1 MADAAGAFVTRAFE
15 RLAKESQGKK
25 YTALQNALK
34 EYLDRGQSSGSTD
47 GPKAPP
53 PQQDAESE
61 PGTPKSTESPTA
73 ASSVTSP
80 KRRTSSQVAAAT
92 MAEAG
97 GTLEVSEADLILLP
111 LRLAIETKQPK
122 LVETALD
129 CLHKLISF
137 GHLEGEAGAEGG
149 KNGAM
154 LTEVLNKVCSC
165 IDNSATDS
173 TVLQVIKVLLTA
185 VASSKFQVH
194 GECLLSS
201 IRTCYSIVLNSKSS
215 VNQATA
221 KATLTQMINI
231 VFKRMESENGP
242 AEHVLSQ
249 QKNNPD
255 VKQAT
260 EHYRRH
266 EAENSSPTSSQASVS
281 VEELQHLAGD
291 ADIKGL
297 EAALDKAI
305 LSEGGAVSNEYV
317 SHYLYLVLKIC
328 FARGIDL
335 NSLNVGQREALMV
348 FRTLCK
354 MSMKDGADD
363 MVTRTKILSL
373 ELIQGLLESV
383 SPSFTVNFAFIDSIK
398 AYLSYAL
405 LRACV
410 SSNTTIFQNSCGIFM
425 VLLLRFR
432 ESLKAEVGVFFSLIV
447 LRPLDSVDTPLQQRL
462 SVLKMLERVCTDSQT
477 LADTFVNYDCD
488 LEATNLFERMVSSL
502 SKMAQGTVS
511 ADPALAQN
519 TALKGSSLQCLV
531 NVVKSL
537 VHWTKSHDDAKK
549 RYLSDHQSGK
559 EGLHASTQAADIKKA
574 KAQKSTME
582 AAIAEFNRNA
592 AKGIEYLVTNKLVQ
606 RDPGAIAQFLK
617 TMSGLDKTMIG
628 DYLGQHEEFQV
639 SVMHA
644 YVDSSQLQ
652 NMKFD
657 QAIREFLRSFR
668 LPGEAQ
674 KIDHIMEKFAERY
687 CRCNPGLFKS
697 ADTAYVL
704 AYAVIMLN
712 TDAHNPM
719 VWPKMSKDDFVRL
732 NTESDAEEHPPVDLL
747 QELYGSIVKEEIKMK
762 DADSTK
768 KDNAEE
774 KGRLVSVLN
783 LGVSKK
789 KTAAEAKRES
799 EEIIRRTQALFKR
812 ADTKKGTFHKA
823 THGELARPMLEAVGW
838 PLLAAFSVT
847 MEDNENKPRVQPCME
862 GFRSGIHLTKL
873 LGMDTLRYAF
883 LTSLIRFTFL
893 HAPKDMRMK
902 NVEALKT
909 LLGIAETEPNCLQ
922 DTWNAVLEC
931 VSRLEHITSSPSILP
946 TLMHGANQI
955 SRDAL
960 AQALIDLTGK
970 PTEQVFVNSVKLPS
984 DVVVEFF
991 TALCGVSVEEMKQ
1004 VPPRVYSLQKLV
1016 EISYYNMARIR
1027 MVWAKIWSV
1036 LSQHF
1041 VAAGS
1046 HHDEK
1051 IAMYAIDSLRQL
1063 GMKYFERKELANF
1076 SFQNDILKPF
1086 VVLMRTNKS
1095 TVVRGLI
1102 VDCIV
1107 QIIKSKVGSIKSGW
1121 KSVFMV
1127 FTTAAYD
1134 DTEAIADLAF
1144 ENVEQVVLENFDQV
1158 AGDCFM
1164 DCVNCLM
1171 AFANNKTSSRISLKA
1186 IALLRIC
1193 EDRLAEGRLP
1203 GINSKAVETVGK
1215 GADVDVSEYYWFPML
1230 AGLSDLTSDPRIE
1243 VRNCA
1248 LEVLF
1253 DLLKERGHQF
1263 STSFWDSVF
1272 HRVLFPI
1279 FDYVRHA
1286 GKDGDR
1292 QASAEQWLR
1301 ETCIHSLQLLC
1312 DLFSSFYK
1320 EVSFL
1325 LPSLLAL
1332 LLDCVTRP
1340 DQALAGIA
1348 VGALVRLTEIGGHQF
1363 AEKDWATLLDS
1374 LRDACYTTQP
1384 VELLS
1389 PDGLGFDV
1397 RRSGSLTGQR
1407 TDNLPLGAPAE
1418 WDVESQDSH
1427 QSGQVSGDSN
1437 GEPVKQS
1444 GRSSFDSRADGDPHE
1459 TPSHAEAEGFTPTP
1473 PASEEGKGGLF
1484 GGHTLGR
1491 RLVGNMVDAFLKK
1504 NLTFKGRSRSTDSP
1518 SPPRVQSSDAEE
1530 TSLASIEDAA
1540 LQLPIVRSKCLTQ
1553 LLLLRALESMQAKHW
1568 SLLSTSNKIQI
1579 MDTLLSV
1586 VDFAATYNSDAN
1598 LRIRIQQFSGE
1609 MPPPTLL
1616 RQEVEGTRIYLT
1628 LLNQAVLSP
1637 ADGNLKEEA
1646 ERRLVTFYSHIL
1658 KEAVALIPAPG
1669 EPIQAE
1675 AHYSLSLRSSVV
1687 VKVLNSL
1694 SEMEGEMFKRHLS
1707 EFYPY
1712 FTKLIC
1718 SNQMDV
1724 RKALGELFKLRLVPL
1739 LPSS

>member
-34 EYLDRGQSSGSTD
+34 EYLGH
-47 GPKAPP
+47 
-53 PQQDAESE
+53 
-61 PGTPKSTESPTA
+61 PTA

-137 GHLEGEAGAEGG
+137 GHLEGEAGTEGG

-201 IRTCYSIVLNSKSS
+201 IRTCYSIVLNRY
-215 VNQATA
+215 
-221 KATLTQMINI
+221 L
-231 VFKRMESENGP
+231 
-242 AEHVLSQ
+242 
-249 QKNNPD
+249 
-255 VKQAT
+255 QAT

-305 LSEGGAVSNEYV
+305 LSEGGAVSNE
-317 SHYLYLVLKIC
+317 
-328 FARGIDL
+328 GIDL

-373 ELIQGLLESV
+373 ELIQQGLLESV

-462 SVLKMLERVCTDSQT
+462 SVLKMLEKVCTDSQM

-519 TALKGSSLQCLV
+519 TALKGSSLQSLV
-531 NVVKSL
+531 N
-537 VHWTKSHDDAKK
+537 WTKSHDDAKK

-644 YVDSSQLQ
+644 YVDSTQLQ

-674 KIDHIMEKFAERY
+674 KIDRIMEKFAERY

-747 QELYGSIVKEEIKMK
+747 QELYDSIVKEEIKMK
-762 DADSTK
+762 DADPTK

-955 SRDAL
+955 SKDAL

-1320 EVSFL
+1320 V
-1325 LPSLLAL
+1325 
-1332 LLDCVTRP
+1332 
-1340 DQALAGIA
+1340 
-1348 VGALVRLTEIGGHQF
+1348 
-1363 AEKDWATLLDS
+1363 
-1374 LRDACYTTQP
+1374 
-1384 VELLS
+1384 
-1389 PDGLGFDV
+1389 
-1397 RRSGSLTGQR
+1397 
-1407 TDNLPLGAPAE
+1407 
-1418 WDVESQDSH
+1418 
-1427 QSGQVSGDSN
+1427 
-1437 GEPVKQS
+1437 
-1444 GRSSFDSRADGDPHE
+1444 
-1459 TPSHAEAEGFTPTP
+1459 
-1473 PASEEGKGGLF
+1473 
-1484 GGHTLGR
+1484 
-1491 RLVGNMVDAFLKK
+1491 
-1504 NLTFKGRSRSTDSP
+1504 
-1518 SPPRVQSSDAEE
+1518 
-1530 TSLASIEDAA
+1530 
-1540 LQLPIVRSKCLTQ
+1540 
-1553 LLLLRALESMQAKHW
+1553 
-1568 SLLSTSNKIQI
+1568 
-1579 MDTLLSV
+1579 
-1586 VDFAATYNSDAN
+1586 
-1598 LRIRIQQFSGE
+1598 
-1609 MPPPTLL
+1609 
-1616 RQEVEGTRIYLT
+1616 
-1628 LLNQAVLSP
+1628 
-1637 ADGNLKEEA
+1637 
-1646 ERRLVTFYSHIL
+1646 
-1658 KEAVALIPAPG
+1658 
-1669 EPIQAE
+1669 
-1675 AHYSLSLRSSVV
+1675 
-1687 VKVLNSL
+1687 
-1694 SEMEGEMFKRHLS
+1694 
-1707 EFYPY
+1707 
-1712 FTKLIC
+1712 
-1718 SNQMDV
+1718 
-1724 RKALGELFKLRLVPL
+1724 
-1739 LPSS
+1739 